1 MSGILQF
8 KPKLGIAL
16 AAILLL
22 LASCQQVPPDAGL
35 AHDPPAKAQQ
45 VMFRDGV
52 PHTDRLGRLRRE
64 YDPAASFFPI
74 GIYHALHGE
83 AYGQQHDLSSFKT
96 AGYNTVHLWPVQDID
111 AALDAAEKLGL
122 QVILQD
128 PDEALAQRRKDS
140 PAVLVWMLGDELS
153 QYAVGDK
160 LVPRLAEYEAKT
172 ARFKSFD
179 PHRAN
184 LLVDG
189 PGMRPEQY
197 AIWPLWLHKADI
209 QAQFNYPFIRRYDP
223 VLDIERVGR
232 IVARAVRLSGG
243 TKPIWYISQ
252 AFTFPAVGWYLP
264 SIEQLRATVFTALVH
279 GASGIIHFSYDSHGT
294 RDGGVIGISPAPQHD
309 YHAVP
314 DYDADGKPSVAAS
327 AAERAASQALW
338 HQVAGLNR
346 ELAALAPSL
355 LRPTA
360 ALNCKVT
367 AEGPHR
373 RALPLRLLAKQ
384 TERPDEVLLIVVNIE
399 AVPLQARYEC
409 DAPIAALS
417 PYLPDSSSAM
427 QLAAPYTIQDH
438 LPPFGVRL
446 YRLRLQ

>member
-1 MSGILQF
+1 M
-8 KPKLGIAL
+8 
-16 AAILLL
+16 LLVV
-22 LASCQQVPPDAGL
+22 ASCRSVPPDAGM
-35 AHDPPAKAQQ
+35 AHDPPATAQQ

-52 PHTDRLGRLRRE
+52 PHTDRLGRLRRD

-74 GIYHALHGE
+74 GIYHAVHGE
-83 AYGQQHDLSSFKT
+83 AFGQQHDLGIFKS

-128 PDEALAQRRKDS
+128 PAEALARRRKDS
-140 PAVLVWMLGDELS
+140 PAVLAWMLGDELS
-153 QYAVGDK
+153 QFAVGDK
-160 LVPRLAEYEAKT
+160 LVPRLTEYDAKI

-179 PHRAN
+179 PDRAN

-189 PGMRPEQY
+189 PGTRPEQY

-209 QAQFNYPFIRRYDP
+209 QAQFNYPFVRRYDP

-232 IVARAVRLSGG
+232 TVARAVRLSGG
-243 TKPIWYISQ
+243 SKPIWYISQ
-252 AFTFPAVGWYLP
+252 AFSYPAVGWYLP

-294 RDGGVIGISPAPQHD
+294 RDGGVIGISPAPQAD

-314 DYDADGKPSVAAS
+314 DYDANDKPAVPAN
-327 AAERAASQALW
+327 AAERAASRARW
-338 HQVAGLNR
+338 HQLAALNN

-360 ALNCKVT
+360 ALSCSVA

-373 RALPLRLLAKQ
+373 RSLPLRFVAKQ

-399 AVPLQARYEC
+399 AMPLGARFEC

-417 PYLPDSSSAM
+417 PYLPDSTSTM
-427 QLAAPYTIQDH
+427 QLVAPATIQDQ